1 MTNHLKQYDVEFV
14 KLNEGTHQFDFEVD
28 NTFFKAFESSLTAQN
43 LSVKLHFTKATN
55 MFTLLFEVQG
65 IVNVECDRCLQDI
78 QLPIKNSQTLMVK
91 VTEFAPEEEEDDL
104 VYISPA
110 DYKLNVAQHLFDFIL
125 LSMPIKKV
133 CKDTGKTCDPAI
145 TDKITGEIDVEL
157 QIEPTQDTDTDIEE
171 DEEEII

>member
-43 LSVKLHFTKATN
+43 LNVKLHFTKATN

-65 IVNVECDRCLQDI
+65 IVNVECDRCLKDI
-78 QLPIKNSQTLMVK
+78 HLPIRNKQSLMVK

-104 VYISPA
+104 VYILPSE
-110 DYKLNVAQHLFDFIL
+110 YKLNIAQHLFDFIL
-125 LSMPIKKV
+125 LSIPIKKV
-133 CKDTGKTCDPAI
+133 CKDTGETCDTNI
-145 TDKITGEIDVEL
+145 TDRITGEIDVEL
-157 QIEPTQDTDTDIEE
+157 EIEPTQDTDNELEEE
-171 DEEEII
+171 DII